1 MTQTQ
6 QNLTCY
12 LFIFVF
18 SVCLYHIK
26 SMVKLK
32 PSVVKVNLRSI
43 NDRRS
48 LTVKISHSPYPMN
61 QIIWS
66 IEYAVL

>member
-1 MTQTQ
+1 
-6 QNLTCY
+6 
-12 LFIFVF
+12 
-18 SVCLYHIK
+18 
-26 SMVKLK
+26 MVKLK

-48 LTVKISHSPYPMN
+48 LTVKISHSSYPMN